1 MNNKELLKIGLDLVV
16 SVGTSIALGGL
27 GAVGLA
33 AKTGVA
39 AIVGK
44 YTVPLASAVYA
55 NMLSEQACKYVNDK
69 VDSYDKI
76 LNTFTG
82 KDSATKA

>member
-1 MNNKELLKIGLDLVV
+1 MNNKELLKIWLDLAV

-39 AIVGK
+39 AFVGK

-55 NMLSEQACKYVNDK
+55 NMLSEQACKYVNGK

-82 KDSATKA
+82 KDSATEA

>member
-1 MNNKELLKIGLDLVV
+1 MKNKELLKIGLDLAV

-39 AIVGK
+39 AVVGR

-55 NMLSEQACKYVNDK
+55 NMLSEQACKYINDK
-69 VDSYDKI
+69 VDSYDRI
-76 LNTFTG
+76 LSTFAG
-82 KDSATKA
+82 KDSAVKA